1 MTGTS
6 RLGAVVSGGIS
17 LLLLVA
23 LLLGVPLALSLFV
36 GWPLPHQVPSW
47 AEVSKA
53 LTSTDIPSAFYSG
66 AFAVVCW
73 LIWLQLLASVAL
85 EAVAQMRG
93 VAAPTLPLGGRLQGL
108 VRKLVASIALIFS
121 VVGPKAAMAAPLP
134 PPPPA
139 VVSSTAGAPA
149 VAPERAPAPGPV
161 CTVEGGREDLWRIA
175 ERYLGDPSRWR
186 EIFNLNVGRAQ
197 ADGGALREVDD
208 DLRAGWKLE
217 LPADAVRVRRPALVE
232 SGRPRAGT
240 EGVALASPG
249 TESQPAAP
257 APQVA
262 LRPSPGR
269 VAAELAEQ
277 AFDLDPA
284 VRQEVASHPLTP
296 AAVLWYL
303 ACNEPEPSV
312 RRALTANPS
321 LPPAAVFVAGTSAD
335 EVQRETA
342 ARHPAAP
349 VQLLKFL
356 AADPVH
362 EVAQAAGERLAPT
375 GLSSSATNRA

>member
-1 MTGTS
+1 VRGAS

-17 LLLLVA
+17 LLLLIA

-139 VVSSTAGAPA
+139 VVFSTAGAPA
-149 VAPERAPAPGPV
+149 VAPDRAPAPGPV
-161 CTVEGGREDLWRIA
+161 CTVEVREDLWRIA
-175 ERYLGDPSRWR
+175 ERYLGDPNRWR
-186 EIFNLNVGRAQ
+186 EIFNLNVGRVQ

-208 DLRAGWKLE
+208 DLRAGWQLE
-217 LPADAVRVRRPALVE
+217 LPADAVRVSRPAPVE
-232 SGRPRAGT
+232 SGLPRAGT
-240 EGVALASPG
+240 DGAALDSRG
-249 TESQPAAP
+249 TEDQPAAP
-257 APQVA
+257 SPHVA

-277 AFDLDPA
+277 AFDVDPA

-312 RRALTANPS
+312 RRALAANPS

-335 EVQRETA
+335 EVQREA
-342 ARHPAAP
+342 AAGHPAAP

-362 EVAQAAGERLAPT
+362 EVAQAAGERLAAT
-375 GLSSSATNRA
+375 GLSSSTANRA